1 MLEQP
6 NSDQLNDIEKG
17 DYPDN
22 GEVDASCAKRLL
34 YLCRDYGGGNGEEA
48 ERLLRMACKR
58 IEVYI

>member
-1 MLEQP
+1 MLQP
-6 NSDQLNDIEKG
+6 TAEQLNNIEKG

-34 YLCRDYGGGNGEEA
+34 RLCRDYGKDGEEA
-48 ERLLRMACKR
+48 ERLLRMAFKK

>member
-6 NSDQLNDIEKG
+6 NSDQLNDIAKG

-22 GEVDASCAKRLL
+22 GEVDSACAKRLL
-34 YLCRDYGGGNGEEA
+34 NLCRDYGADGKEA
-48 ERLLRMACKR
+48 EQLLRMACKK